1 MALQKLEAASFA
13 EKNQPAS
20 VAAVSLVVVACL
32 SLSAPIFALNKHLQ
46 VQMSQ
51 LQVASSEHS
60 LNNTETD
67 MRSMYTDT
75 STNTRSYAG
84 APSMRSYTGTA
95 PIYEITVDI
104 LSRYI

>member
-1 MALQKLEAASFA
+1 MALQMLEAASFA

-20 VAAVSLVVVACL
+20 VAAVSFVVVASL

-46 VQMSQ
+46 VQMNQ

-67 MRSMYTDT
+67 MRNGRISVYQHKHQYQILCWCAQYEMIYWH
-75 STNTRSYAG
+75 ST
-84 APSMRSYTGTA
+84 
-95 PIYEITVDI
+95 
-104 LSRYI
+104 YI